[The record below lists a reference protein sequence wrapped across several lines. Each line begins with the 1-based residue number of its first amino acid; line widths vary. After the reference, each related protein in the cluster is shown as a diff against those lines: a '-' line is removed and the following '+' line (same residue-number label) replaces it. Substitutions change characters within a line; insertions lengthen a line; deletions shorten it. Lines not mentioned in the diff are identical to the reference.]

1 MQGTLG
7 TLVVTHCDRLC
18 RFGFDLAKWVVER
31 NNGKVVVFN
40 DVQSSPERELVADL
54 VSIVHVFASK

>member
-1 MQGTLG
+1 MQGTFG
-7 TLVVTHCDRLC
+7 TLVVAHRDRLC

-31 NNGKVVVFN
+31 NGGKIVVLD

-54 VSIVHVFASK
+54 VSIVQILYSK